1 MSGIFNQRNVIGC
14 SSEDEDAEGALVLSV
29 MYLVAVDALLCS
41 SCDSRDRPWSPSVRV
56 AGSGSPAWNF
66 KKPEVTPSSLLLH
79 LLMQPASASSD
90 NMPIRA
96 FKSGTVLQVV
106 LNV

>member
-1 MSGIFNQRNVIGC
+1 MSGIFNQRNIIGC

-41 SCDSRDRPWSPSVRV
+41 SCDGRGCPWSPTVRV

-66 KKPEVTPSSLLLH
+66 KKTEVTPSSLLLH
-79 LLMQPASASSD
+79 LLTQPASTSSD

-96 FKSGTVLQVV
+96 FKSGTVLQVLKV
-106 LNV
+106 